1 MINFKN
7 KFRVFNLFNF
17 FLIIIS
23 IIQVAKSTIFELN
36 NTAKID
42 INPWAY
48 SDLLINYQ
56 AGFVR
61 RGLLGNLIYI
71 SDQDGVIYN
80 NLYIFVFL
88 NFCFFV
94 LLIILNL
101 NSLPL
106 NSFQKFLFHVSI
118 FGTFNMTLFGNYFAR
133 KEIFILNLFLII
145 TLVKQKVNLKFF
157 ILICSFFGII
167 AILIH
172 EGIGFFLFYPFT
184 IFLIKQKNGNES
196 FVNLFRLLMFFT
208 FLTSFVFRGGESVS
222 QGILDSI
229 SQTDLNL
236 LDGLN
241 PNAITFLNSNLFD
254 ALEMLYILIFSGS
267 LILWGV
273 FFIFIIVTLSIV
285 FNIDIR
291 KIYNDLRSRLSDNKD
306 FFIIFALFVLGW
318 DWGRWILTL
327 FYFILLGVLIDI
339 KESKN
344 KIYSIY
350 HYVFFV
356 SISIITSMPPCCLE
370 MSGTKVSSNFFR
382 IYKSFEI
389 SFLQFLN

>member
-327 FYFILLGVLIDI
+327 FYFILFGVLIDI

>member
-1 MINFKN
+1 M
-7 KFRVFNLFNF
+7 
-17 FLIIIS
+17 
-23 IIQVAKSTIFELN
+23 
-36 NTAKID
+36 
-42 INPWAY
+42 NPWAY

-101 NSLPL
+101 NLLPL
-106 NSFQKFLFHVSI
+106 NSFQKFLFHISI

-327 FYFILLGVLIDI
+327 FYFILFGVLIDI

>member
-101 NSLPL
+101 NLLPL
-106 NSFQKFLFHVSI
+106 NSFQKFLFHISI

-327 FYFILLGVLIDI
+327 FYFILFGVLIDI

>member
-42 INPWAY
+42 MNPWAY

-101 NSLPL
+101 NLLPL
-106 NSFQKFLFHVSI
+106 NSFQKFLFHISI

-327 FYFILLGVLIDI
+327 FYFILFGVLIDI